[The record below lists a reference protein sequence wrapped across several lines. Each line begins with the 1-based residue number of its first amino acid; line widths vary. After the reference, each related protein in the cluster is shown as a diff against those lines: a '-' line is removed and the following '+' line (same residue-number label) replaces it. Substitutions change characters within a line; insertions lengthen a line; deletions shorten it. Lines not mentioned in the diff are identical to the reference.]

1 MVRIFAIFEMTVK
14 KVKEPAFSLLF
25 VIAAVIGYCVSGMG
39 AMALSNNDG
48 LLYGL
53 ISLEKGQPLYEGSV
67 VIMFMTM
74 IIAIFAGA
82 TDIPKDIDS
91 RMIMLVLGKP
101 IHRIEYLLGKYL
113 GIIAICFIFFITA
126 GVVAIA
132 VNLGTTGQL
141 MPAKVI
147 VRQLLLMLAV
157 FPFAAMTMMISCF
170 LSDIGAMIVAS
181 VYLILSVFFSS
192 ISMFVDML
200 PRSLSVVSAVHF
212 VAYLFPNYFYFFNAF
227 KFVGVVIVALTL
239 YSASMTII
247 FLAIAL
253 SIVSDQYG
261 LTESEMVTVSCAI
274 HVAHRD
280 G

>member
-14 KVKEPAFSLLF
+14 KIKEPAFSLLF

-39 AMALSNNDG
+39 AMALSSNDG

-101 IHRIEYLLGKYL
+101 IHRIEYLIGKYL
-113 GIIAICFIFFITA
+113 GIITICFIFFVTA
-126 GVVAIA
+126 GITSIA
-132 VNLGTTGQL
+132 VDFGVTGQI
-141 MPAKVI
+141 MPVKVI
-147 VRQLLLMLAV
+147 VRQLLLLLAV
-157 FPFAAMTMMISCF
+157 FPFAAVTIMISTF

-181 VYLILSVFFSS
+181 VYLVMSVFISS

-200 PRSLSVVSAVHF
+200 PRSLAVVSVVH
-212 VAYLFPNYFYFFNAF
+212 VASYLFPNYFYFFNAF
-227 KFVGVVIVALTL
+227 KFTGVVIVALTL
-239 YSASMTII
+239 YSVSMTVI
-247 FLAIAL
+247 FLAIA
-253 SIVSDQYG
+253 S
-261 LTESEMVTVSCAI
+261 
-274 HVAHRD
+274 HRLNTRD
-280 G
+280 MN